1 MPTTIKNRVYHVKDY
16 KTDEILITLNTF
28 GELAR
33 YFNTSRALVFQKCDA
48 IATRNGK
55 PYSLIN
61 RINTK
66 CYISSYDTPPRR
78 KQRRLNFKK
87 RKWDSIRIPKR
98 LSRMP

>member
-1 MPTTIKNRVYHVKDY
+1 MPVTIKNRVYHVKDY
-16 KTDEILITLNTF
+16 ETHQILITLNTF

-33 YFNTSRALVFQKCDA
+33 YFNTSRALVCQKCNK
-48 IATRNGK
+48 IAVRNNK

-87 RKWDSIRIPKR
+87 RK
-98 LSRMP
+98 